1 MTKKVSILIPV
12 YNEERSLNNLYA
24 ALLPLIDNS
33 LHNVAYDWEVLLVND
48 GSADGSLAVMR
59 ELHNADARIRYVSL
73 SRNFGKEEA
82 MLAGM
87 DNVTGD
93 CTVIMDA
100 DLQHPVEVI
109 PRMLTEWEAGYDD
122 VYGQRITRGEE
133 SWLRRRLSML
143 YYSLL
148 KRSTRIEILPNV
160 GDFRLLDRRVV
171 NAMRSMRESQRYTK
185 GLYCWVGFNK
195 KAVPFEQKD
204 RAAGVSSFNFR
215 RLLNLAI
222 DGVTSYTVAPLRI
235 SSVVGFITAMLS
247 LLYMLYIIVK
257 TAIVGEP
264 IQGFPT
270 IVCLVL
276 FLGGCQLL
284 AIGIC
289 GEYIGRIFIQSKGRP
304 PYIISERDGNKV

>member
-12 YNEERSLNNLYA
+12 YNEERSLHNLYD
-24 ALLPLIDNS
+24 ALLPLIDNK
-33 LHNVAYDWEVLLVND
+33 LHSVAYDWEVLLVND
-48 GSADGSLAVMR
+48 GSADNSLALLR
-59 ELHNADARIRYVSL
+59 ELHAADARIRYISL
-73 SRNFGKEEA
+73 SRNFGKEDA

-93 CTVIMDA
+93 CTIIMDA
-100 DLQHPVEVI
+100 DLQHPVNII
-109 PRMLTEWEAGYDD
+109 PQMLTEWEAGYDD
-122 VYGQRITRGEE
+122 VYGQRITRGKE
-133 SWLRRRLSML
+133 SWLRRKFSLC

-160 GDFRLLDRRVV
+160 GDFRLLDKRVV

-185 GLYCWVGFNK
+185 GLYCWVGYNK
-195 KAVPFEQKD
+195 KAVLFEQHD
-204 RAAGVSSFNFR
+204 RTDGVSSFNFH
-215 RLLNLAI
+215 RLFNLAI

-235 SSVVGFITAMLS
+235 ASVAGFVAAMLA
-247 LLYMLYIIVK
+247 LLYMVFIIAK
-257 TAIVGEP
+257 TILVGEP

-270 IVCLVL
+270 LICVIL

-304 PYIISERDGNKV
+304 PYFISEKDGEKV

>member
-1 MTKKVSILIPV
+1 
-12 YNEERSLNNLYA
+12 
-24 ALLPLIDNS
+24 
-33 LHNVAYDWEVLLVND
+33 VLLVND
-48 GSADGSLAVMR
+48 GSADGSLAQMR
-59 ELHNADARIRYVSL
+59 KLHADDARIRYISL

-109 PRMLTEWEAGYDD
+109 PQMLAEWEAGYDD

-143 YYSLL
+143 YYNLL

-160 GDFRLLDRRVV
+160 GDFRLLDKRVV

-204 RAAGVSSFNFR
+204 RTDGVSSFNFH
-215 RLLNLAI
+215 RLFNLAV

-235 SSVVGFITAMLS
+235 SSVVGFVTAMLS
-247 LLYMLYIIVK
+247 LLYMCYIIVK
-257 TAIVGEP
+257 TLIVGEP
-264 IQGFPT
+264 IHGFPT
-270 IVCLVL
+270 IVCVML

-304 PYIISERDGNKV
+304 PYIVSERDGSKV

>member
-1 MTKKVSILIPV
+1 MQKVSILIPV
-12 YNEERSLNNLYA
+12 YNEERSLHNLYA
-24 ALLPLIDNS
+24 ALLPLINNQ
-33 LHNVAYDWEVLLVND
+33 LHNVEYEWEVMLVND
-48 GSADGSLAVMR
+48 GSADNSLAVMR
-59 ELHNADARIRYVSL
+59 QLHDADARIRYVSL

-100 DLQHPVEVI
+100 DLQHPVDVI
-109 PRMLTEWEAGYDD
+109 PRMLTEWQNGYDD
-122 VYGQRITRGEE
+122 VYGQRITRGKE
-133 SWLRRRLSML
+133 SWLRKRLSML
-143 YYSLL
+143 YYDML

-160 GDFRLLDRRVV
+160 GDFRLLDKRVV

-185 GLYCWVGFNK
+185 GLYCWVGYSK
-195 KAVPFEQKD
+195 KAVPFEQHD
-204 RAAGVSSFNFR
+204 RTDGVSSFNLH
-215 RLLNLAI
+215 RLINLAI
-222 DGVTSYTVAPLRI
+222 DGITSYTVAPLRI
-235 SSVVGFITAMLS
+235 ASVAGFVTAMLS
-247 LLYMLYIIVK
+247 LLYMCYIIVK
-257 TAIVGEP
+257 TIVVGEP

-270 IVCLVL
+270 IICVIL

-304 PYIISERDGNKV
+304 PYFISEKDGEKV

>member
-1 MTKKVSILIPV
+1 MKKISILIPV
-12 YNEERSLNNLYA
+12 YNEERSLHNLYN
-24 ALLPLIDNS
+24 ALLPLINNTM
-33 LHNVAYDWEVLLVND
+33 HAVQYDWEVLLVND
-48 GSADGSLAVMR
+48 GSADNSLSVMR
-59 ELHNADARIRYVSL
+59 ELHQADPRIRYICL

-100 DLQHPVEVI
+100 DLQHPVEVV
-109 PRMLTEWEAGYDD
+109 PRMIAEWENGYDD

-133 SWLRRRLSML
+133 SWLRRKLSMC

-171 NAMRSMRESQRYTK
+171 GAMRSMRESQRYTK
-185 GLYCWVGFNK
+185 GLYCWVGYNK
-195 KAVPFEQKD
+195 KAVPFEQHD
-204 RAAGVSSFNFR
+204 RTDGVSSFNMH
-215 RLLNLAI
+215 RLFNLAI
-222 DGVTSYTVAPLRI
+222 DGITSYTVAPLRLA
-235 SSVVGFITAMLS
+235 SVAGFITAMLS
-247 LLYMLYIIVK
+247 LLYMVFIIIK
-257 TAIVGEP
+257 TIFVGEP

-270 IVCLVL
+270 LICVML

-289 GEYIGRIFIQSKGRP
+289 GEYIGRIFMQTKGRP
-304 PYIISERDGNKV
+304 PYFISEKDGEKI

>member
-1 MTKKVSILIPV
+1 MPQKVSILIPV
-12 YNEERSLNNLYA
+12 YNEQRSLNNLYA
-24 ALLPLIDNS
+24 ALLPLMNNS
-33 LHNVAYDWEVLLVND
+33 MHTVSYDWEVMLVND
-48 GSADGSLAVMR
+48 GSADNSLAVMR
-59 ELHNADARIRYVSL
+59 ELHDKDARIRYVSL

-109 PRMLTEWEAGYDD
+109 PQMLSEWEKGYDD

-133 SWLRRRLSML
+133 SWLRRKFSLC

-160 GDFRLLDRRVV
+160 GDFRLLDKRVV
-171 NAMRSMRESQRYTK
+171 NAMRSMRECQRYTK
-185 GLYCWVGFNK
+185 GLYCWVGYSK

-204 RAAGVSSFNFR
+204 RTDGVSSFNFH
-215 RLLNLAI
+215 RLFNLAI
-222 DGVTSYTVAPLRI
+222 DGITSYTVAPLRI
-235 SSVVGFITAMLS
+235 ASISGFVTAMLS
-247 LLYMLYIIVK
+247 LFYMLYIIAK
-257 TAIVGEP
+257 TIVVGEP

-270 IVCLVL
+270 LICVIL

-289 GEYIGRIFIQSKGRP
+289 GEYIGRIFMQTKGRP
-304 PYIISERDGNKV
+304 PYFISEKDGAKV